1 VIILALAVLLP
12 SLFWD
17 QGPDTAAAL
26 RDAGITHVSVPQ
38 SMAQSWQSV
47 SGISVEVADAQGMR
61 KLPAPSVQFQINK
74 ASATRSPW
82 VNANGWRYLRYA
94 GSKFYCDAPGKAAA
108 LAAAEAYTYG
118 AGTLI
123 HTDTDGLKP
132 LGQML
137 QFLGTLH
144 EVDLPPVSDIR
155 FIDDGSPQSSELMNL
170 LIRRNLLF
178 RIVRPGDSG
187 SGLVVQVGSK
197 EYPKAEAANPSLLAE
212 KVRANLTDE
221 KRSLRIYGSDVVI
234 ARLLAENGSARLFLI
249 NYESGHRAVEGIR
262 VRVAGDYSKH
272 SVSAYDAPERTLIE
286 YSMKTGATEFTLPE
300 LKTYAVVDLT
310 R

>member
-1 VIILALAVLLP
+1 MIVLALAVLLP

-17 QGPDTAAAL
+17 HGPDTAAAL

-38 SMAQSWQSV
+38 SMAESWKKV
-47 SGISVEVADAQGMR
+47 SGISVEVADPQGMR
-61 KLPAPSVQFQINK
+61 KLPPPSVHFRMDE
-74 ASATRSPW
+74 ASATRAPW
-82 VNANGWRYLRYA
+82 VDANGWRYLRYA

-123 HTDTDGLKP
+123 HTDADGLKP

-137 QFLGTLH
+137 QFLGKLPP
-144 EVDLPPVSDIR
+144 VDLPPVSDIR
-155 FIDDGSPQSSELMNL
+155 FIDDGSPQSGEFMNL

-178 RIVRPGDSG
+178 RIAKPGDSG
-187 SGLVVQVGSK
+187 KGLVVQLGSK
-197 EYPKAEAANPSLLAE
+197 EYPKSEAANPSLLAA

-221 KRSLRIYGSDVVI
+221 KRSLRIYGSEVVI
-234 ARLLAENGSARLFLI
+234 GRLLAENGSARLYLL
-249 NYESGHRAVEGIR
+249 NYQSGRRAVEGIR
-262 VRVAGDYSKH
+262 VRVSGDYAKH
-272 SVSAYDAPERTLIE
+272 SVSAYDAPGRTLMD

>member
-1 VIILALAVLLP
+1 
-12 SLFWD
+12 
-17 QGPDTAAAL
+17 
-26 RDAGITHVSVPQ
+26 
-38 SMAQSWQSV
+38 
-47 SGISVEVADAQGMR
+47 
-61 KLPAPSVQFQINK
+61 
-74 ASATRSPW
+74 